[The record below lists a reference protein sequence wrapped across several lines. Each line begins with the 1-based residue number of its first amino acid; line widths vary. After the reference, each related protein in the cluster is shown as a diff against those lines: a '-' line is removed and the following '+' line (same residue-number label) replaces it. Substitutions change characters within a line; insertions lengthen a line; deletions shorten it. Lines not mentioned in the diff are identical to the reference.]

1 MTGCVEVTNVCRTF
15 QLENVVQNDHSHL
28 NFRLWSCKAATLSL
42 VWQHFS
48 VLRGKNSD
56 YVEDAVMRMRAN

>member
-1 MTGCVEVTNVCRTF
+1 MTGCVEVTNLCRNF

-48 VLRGKNSD
+48 VLRGKKL
-56 YVEDAVMRMRAN
+56 